1 MCVSE
6 WHPAAATIL
15 ANLCFLC
22 ASNAA
27 IDQYVSVLISFAKM
41 QCSNQQNTNCKVLFL
56 YTKTRSL
63 GDPPGLADCPT
74 MSFVFVCWHSRKWWP
89 PIRGGTLQSALLR
102 LEKVK
107 WSDFV
112 CKKGFAHTNCRWKI
126 KKQDKKWAKTLQKG
140 CFFQPSQLLAQN
152 SWNEGSLMS
161 MSIFPPLWLFFD
173 PKEAYVWTHLNLEW
187 HLLHHLWAASQGPQ
201 GSFREPLPC
210 PGVSI
215 PKFNK
220 EQRLTVIFI
229 DHQESNY
236 MY

>member
-1 MCVSE
+1 MVN
-6 WHPAAATIL
+6 IL
-15 ANLCFLC
+15 KFNP
-22 ASNAA
+22 
-27 IDQYVSVLISFAKM
+27 VVEVLSIFWTFVNIPRFDYKL
-41 QCSNQQNTNCKVLFL
+41 KVLSIFFTL
-56 YTKTRSL
+56 EIFWDSDDSDDSSVS
-63 GDPPGLADCPT
+63 GDFDDFGDSVADCPA

-187 HLLHHLWAASQGPQ
+187 HLLHHLWAACQGPQ